1 MNRTLITPILVLLGL
16 ITTVTLMA
24 GSSVFTPLVRFIH
37 SDTITPLQTGICI
50 AFSLAGF
57 AACYLLLNLICGY
70 FVPRISANSDGYGC
84 SSQTKNNGGNQTNN
98 D

>member
-1 MNRTLITPILVLLGL
+1 MNRTLIAPMLILLGL
-16 ITTVTLMA
+16 ITTLVLMA

-37 SDTITPLQTGICI
+37 SDTITPLQTGICL

-70 FVPRISANSDGYGC
+70 FVPRITASSDGYGC
-84 SSQTKNNGGNQTNN
+84 SSPTKSNGGNHTTN